1 MAGTVQLECWG
12 ASGGSNRGLVTDMG
26 NVIDTNGRMDS
37 GVGGIGGYSVGTIT
51 YSTKNTQTLFVCVGG
66 KGIQAITRK
75 GATPNVSANGGYNGG
90 GKSTTADTSGDNYM
104 GTGGG
109 ATHIATKTGV
119 LSSLSGS
126 QSSVLIVAGGGG
138 GSSYYRNTNANY
150 HIGLG
155 GHGGGTTAGSARN
168 AYDGAGGAKTAP
180 GGGQSASS
188 GNSAFIYGSFGQGA
202 NKDSSYGSGGG
213 GGWYGGATTFGW
225 GAGGGSG
232 HIGSGVTGNT
242 YNGDSASRPT
252 NPGDNN
258 GYAKIT
264 LTTPLDN

>member
-1 MAGTVQLECWG
+1 
-12 ASGGSNRGLVTDMG
+12 MG
-26 NVIDTNGRMDS
+26 DVIDTNGRMDS
-37 GVGGIGGYSVGTIT
+37 GVGGIGGYSVGTTT

-75 GATPNVSANGGYNGG
+75 GATPTVSANGGYNGG
-90 GKSTTADTSGDNYM
+90 GNSTTADATGDNYM

-138 GSSYYRNTNANY
+138 GSSYYRNTNTNY

-155 GHGGGTTAGSARN
+155 GHGGGITAGSARN
-168 AYDGAGGAKTAP
+168 AYDGRGGAKTAP
-180 GGGQSASS
+180 GGEQSASS

-202 NKDSSYGSGGG
+202 NKDTSYGSGGG
-213 GGWYGGATTFGW
+213 GGWYGGATTKGW

-242 YNGDSASRPT
+242 YNGDSDSRPT

-258 GYAKIT
+258 GYAIIT
-264 LTTPLDN
+264 LTAPLDN